1 MGDLRAF
8 ELLHAVAQLVDLSR
22 HRRQCLGE
30 RIVNLFG
37 IGNHNSFSVTKDDMP
52 RNSDHGRIF
61 RHAAQYDRTRADP
74 AIASNRDVAENFR
87 SVANHHVIF
96 DRGMSL
102 TVLLSSAAKSDS
114 LIQSHV
120 VADDRGLA
128 DHHTNAMIDEK
139 SSANFGSGMDFDS
152 SKEARHLRKPSP

>member
-87 SVANHHVIF
+87 SVANHH
-96 DRGMSL
+96 
-102 TVLLSSAAKSDS
+102 
-114 LIQSHV
+114 
-120 VADDRGLA
+120 
-128 DHHTNAMIDEK
+128 TNAMIDEK